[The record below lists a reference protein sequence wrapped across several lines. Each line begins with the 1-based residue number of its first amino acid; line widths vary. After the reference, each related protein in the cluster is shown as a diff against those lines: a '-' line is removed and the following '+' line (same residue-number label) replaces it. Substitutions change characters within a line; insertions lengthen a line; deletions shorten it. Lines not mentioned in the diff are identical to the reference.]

1 MNSLVA
7 WNLVGTSSKIIK
19 LIMEVKSLAPPA
31 IPVTARIDIVVYH
44 YCYDKKLIVPPS
56 SIVV

>member
-1 MNSLVA
+1 MSSLA
-7 WNLVGTSSKIIK
+7 SWNLVGTSSKIIK
-19 LIMEVKSLAPPA
+19 LIMEVKSLAPTA

-44 YCYDKKLIVPPS
+44 YCYDKKLIEPPS